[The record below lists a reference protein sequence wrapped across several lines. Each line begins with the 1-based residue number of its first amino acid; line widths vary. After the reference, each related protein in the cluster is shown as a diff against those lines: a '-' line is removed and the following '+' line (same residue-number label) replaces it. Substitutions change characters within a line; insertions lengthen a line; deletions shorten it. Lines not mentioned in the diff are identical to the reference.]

1 MELGFANARDN
12 RKWQGWPKDR
22 PKYLRF
28 ALAKANRETLWAI
41 NTLSKTVGV
50 NAKAFSWAGTK
61 DKRGVTTQLITA
73 HMVPADKVARFNFSR
88 AAGTNVRV
96 GNFEYV
102 ANPLELG
109 NLNVR
114 FPLARSPIGSKL
126 TRIRVTASQLCC
138 ERSLALMR
146 LLRRRWHTCGTLAM
160 SITLDCSAS
169 EPALSAL
176 T

>member
-1 MELGFANARDN
+1 MAPFFNQSSPRFQKRLSTSTNPGGIVELGFANARDN

-28 ALAKANRETLWAI
+28 ALTKANRETLWAI

-96 GNFEYV
+96 GNFDYV
-102 ANPLELG
+102 ANALELG
-109 NLNVR
+109 NLNV
-114 FPLARSPIGSKL
+114 SSS
-126 TRIRVTASQLCC
+126 V
-138 ERSLALMR
+138 
-146 LLRRRWHTCGTLAM
+146 
-160 SITLDCSAS
+160 
-169 EPALSAL
+169 
-176 T
+176 